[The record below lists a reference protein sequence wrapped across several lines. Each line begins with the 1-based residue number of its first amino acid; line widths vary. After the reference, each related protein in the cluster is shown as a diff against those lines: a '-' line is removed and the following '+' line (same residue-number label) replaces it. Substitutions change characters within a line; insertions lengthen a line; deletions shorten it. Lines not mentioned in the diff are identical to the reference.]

1 MTMDDLRNDFEC
13 YDEDLRDIQD
23 IQDIL
28 DDPTLDEAEKLD
40 AIADV
45 AALNDGDDDGE
56 A

>member
-1 MTMDDLRNDFEC
+1 MTMDDLRNDFES
-13 YDEDLRDIQD
+13 YEEDLRD

-45 AALNDGDDDGE
+45 AALNDGDDEGE

>member
-1 MTMDDLRNDFEC
+1 MTVDDLRNEFDSGE
-13 YDEDLRDIQD
+13 DDLRD

-40 AIADV
+40 AIAEV
-45 AALNDGDDDGE
+45 ADSFVDNDEDE

>member
-1 MTMDDLRNDFEC
+1 MTMDELRNDFET
-13 YDEDLRDIQD
+13 YEEDLRD

-40 AIADV
+40 AIAEV
-45 AALNDGDDDGE
+45 AGEQEDDAEDE